1 MKASLEKSAV
11 YYVGIDVAKTRLDV
25 ATTQVYA
32 VFTRDPAGLDRLVAW
47 LRELGPGA
55 HVVLE
60 ASGGY
65 EREVV
70 AWLQAHDLAVSVINA
85 GWVRN
90 FARSQGRLAKT
101 DRIDARV
108 LVDFAAANA
117 PRLTAPVSPPQQ
129 KLTGLVRAR
138 QQLVT
143 VRTLLHNQLEHTREP
158 LARRSQEE
166 LVALTTTRIERLE
179 KAIAAL
185 IAETPELATKVQK
198 LTSVPGIGLTT
209 AALLLA
215 ELPEIGTLSK
225 AEAAA
230 LAGLAPRN
238 HDSGALRGQRH
249 IAGGRPAV
257 RTGLWMP
264 TLVATQHNPTLKA
277 FHQRLRAKGKPAK
290 VALTASARKL
300 LIYLNSL
307 LKTPSLSS
315 C

>member
-1 MKASLEKSAV
+1 MKTSVEKSVV
-11 YYVGIDVAKTRLDV
+11 YYVGIDVAKAGVCV
-25 ATTQVYA
+25 ATTQLNA
-32 VFTRDPAGLDRLVAW
+32 VFARDPSGLDKLVAW
-47 LRELGPGA
+47 LRELGPGV

-70 AWLQAHDLAVSVINA
+70 AWLQAGDFAVSVVNA

-117 PRLTAPVSPPQQ
+117 PRLRAPVCPEQQ
-129 KLTGLVRAR
+129 KLTDLVRAR
-138 QQLVT
+138 QQLVA
-143 VRTLLHNQLEHTREP
+143 VRTLLQNQLEHTRER
-158 LARRSQEE
+158 LARRSQQE
-166 LVALTTTRIERLE
+166 LVELTDTRIRRLE
-179 KAIAAL
+179 KALAQL
-185 IAETPELATKVQK
+185 IAGTPALAAKVQK
-198 LTSVPGIGLTT
+198 LTAVRGIGLTT

-215 ELPEIGTLSK
+215 ELPELGTLNK

-238 HDSGALRGQRH
+238 HDSGAFRGQRH

-264 TLVATQHNPTLKA
+264 TLVATQHNPILKA
-277 FHQRLRAKGKPAK
+277 FYQRLRAKGKPAK
-290 VALTASARKL
+290 VALTATARKM
-300 LIYLNSL
+300 IVYLNGL
-307 LKTPSLSS
+307 LKSTSLSS

>member
-1 MKASLEKSAV
+1 MKVSVV
-11 YYVGIDVAKTRLDV
+11 YYVGIDVAKAELAV
-25 ATTQVYA
+25 ATSQGHA
-32 VFTRDPAGLDRLVAW
+32 VFPRDRAGLERLVEW

-70 AWLQAHDLAVSVINA
+70 AWLQAHDLAVSVVNA

-117 PRLTAPVSPPQQ
+117 PRLCAPVCPEQR
-129 KLTGLVRAR
+129 KLTDLVRAR
-138 QQLVT
+138 QQLVA
-143 VRTLLHNQLEHTREP
+143 VRTLLQNQLEHTREP
-158 LARRSQEE
+158 LARRSQQE
-166 LVALTTTRIERLE
+166 LVELTDTRIRRLE
-179 KAIAAL
+179 KALAAL
-185 IAETPELATKVQK
+185 IAQTPQLNAKAQK
-198 LTSVPGIGLTT
+198 LTAVAGIGATT

-215 ELPEIGTLSK
+215 ELPELGTLSK

-238 HDSGALRGQRH
+238 HDSGTFRGQRH

-264 TLVATQHNPTLKA
+264 TLVATQHNPVLKA
-277 FHQRLRAKGKPAK
+277 FYQRLRAKGKPAK
-290 VALTASARKL
+290 VALIATARKL
-300 LIYLNSL
+300 LIHLNCL
-307 LKTPSLSS
+307 LKPSPLPS

>member
-1 MKASLEKSAV
+1 MKASVEKSAV
-11 YYVGIDVAKTRLDV
+11 CYVGIDVAKTKLDV
-25 ATTQVYA
+25 ATTQLYA

-47 LRELGPGA
+47 LRELGPRV

-70 AWLQAHDLAVSVINA
+70 AWLQAHDLAVSVVNA

-117 PRLTAPVSPPQQ
+117 PRLTAPVSPQQQ
-129 KLTGLVRAR
+129 KLTDLVRAR

-158 LARRSQEE
+158 LARRSQQE
-166 LVALTTTRIERLE
+166 LVGLTTTRIVRLE

-185 IAETPELATKVQK
+185 IAQTPELAAKVQK
-198 LTSVPGIGLTT
+198 LTSVSGIGLTT

-215 ELPEIGTLSK
+215 ELPEIGNLSK

-238 HDSGALRGQRH
+238 RDSGALRGQRH

-257 RTGLWMP
+257 RTGLWMS
-264 TLVATQHNPTLKA
+264 TLVATQYNPTLKA

-307 LKTPSLSS
+307 LKNPALSS

>member
-1 MKASLEKSAV
+1 MKASVEKSVV
-11 YYVGIDVAKTRLDV
+11 YYVGIDVAKAELVV
-25 ATTQVYA
+25 ATHQLRA
-32 VFTRDPAGLDRLVAW
+32 VFARDPAGLDRLGQW
-47 LRELGPGA
+47 LRELGSQV

-70 AWLQAHDLAVSVINA
+70 AWLQAHEIAVSVVNA

-117 PRLTAPVSPPQQ
+117 PRLCPPVSPQQQ
-129 KLTGLVRAR
+129 KLTDLVRAR
-138 QQLVT
+138 LQLVA
-143 VRTLLHNQLEHTREP
+143 VRTLLQNQLEHTREP

-166 LVALTTTRIERLE
+166 LAALTATRILRLE

-185 IAETPELATKVQK
+185 LAHTPELNAKAQK
-198 LTSVPGIGLTT
+198 LTAVRGIGPTT

-215 ELPEIGTLSK
+215 ELPELGTLTK

-238 HDSGALRGQRH
+238 HDSGAFRGQRH

-264 TLVATQHNPTLKA
+264 TLVATQHNPILKA
-277 FHQRLRAKGKPAK
+277 FYQRLRAKGKPVK
-290 VALTASARKL
+290 VALTATARKL
-300 LIYLNSL
+300 LIHLNCL
-307 LKTPSLSS
+307 LKSPLLSP

>member
-1 MKASLEKSAV
+1 MKTSVEKSAV
-11 YYVGIDVAKTRLDV
+11 IYVGIDVAKAELVV
-25 ATTQVYA
+25 ATHHLRA
-32 VFTRDPAGLDRLVAW
+32 VFPRDPAGLDQLEAW
-47 LRELGPGA
+47 LRELDGPG

-65 EREVV
+65 ERAVV
-70 AWLQAHDLAVSVINA
+70 THLLAAGFALSLVNA

-108 LVDFAAANA
+108 LVDFATANA
-117 PRLTAPVSPPQQ
+117 PRLRAALSPAQQ
-129 KLTGLVRAR
+129 KLTDLVRAR

-143 VRTLLHNQLEHTREP
+143 GRALWQNQLEHAHDR
-158 LARRSQEE
+158 LARRCLEE
-166 LVALTTTRIERLE
+166 LVALTATRIQRLE

-185 IAETPELATKVQK
+185 LADTPELQAKAQK
-198 LTSVPGIGLTT
+198 LTAVRGIGPIT

-215 ELPEIGTLSK
+215 EMPELGTLNK
-225 AEAAA
+225 AEVAA

-238 HDSGALRGQRH
+238 HDSGAFRGQRH

-264 TLVATQHNPTLKA
+264 TLVATRHNPILKD
-277 FHQRLRAKGKPAK
+277 FHQRLLAKGKPFK
-290 VALTASARKL
+290 VALTATARKL
-300 LIYLNSL
+300 LVYLNSQ
-307 LKTPSLSS
+307 LKPASLSP

>member
-1 MKASLEKSAV
+1 MKTSVV
-11 YYVGIDVAKTRLDV
+11 YYVGIDVAKAELVV
-25 ATTQVYA
+25 ATTQLRA
-32 VFTRDPAGLDRLVAW
+32 VFARDPAGLDRLVAW
-47 LRELGPGA
+47 LRELGPGV

-70 AWLQAHDLAVSVINA
+70 AWLQACDIAVSVVNA

-117 PRLTAPVSPPQQ
+117 PRLCAPVSPAQQ
-129 KLTGLVRAR
+129 KLTDLVRAR

-143 VRTLLHNQLEHTREP
+143 VRTLLQNQLEHTREL

-166 LVALTTTRIERLE
+166 LVELTTTRIRRLE
-179 KAIAAL
+179 KAVAQLIAA
-185 IAETPELATKVQK
+185 TPQLSAKAKK
-198 LTSVPGIGLTT
+198 LTAVPGIGLTT

-215 ELPEIGTLSK
+215 ELPELGTLNK

-238 HDSGALRGQRH
+238 HDSGAFRGHRH

-264 TLVATQHNPTLKA
+264 TLVATQHNPILKA
-277 FHQRLRAKGKPAK
+277 FYQRLRAKGKPAK
-290 VALTASARKL
+290 VALTAAARKL
-300 LIYLNSL
+300 LVYLNSL
-307 LKTPSLSS
+307 LKSSPLSP

>member
-1 MKASLEKSAV
+1 MKTSVV
-11 YYVGIDVAKTRLDV
+11 YYVGIDVAKAELAV
-25 ATTQVYA
+25 ATSQSNA
-32 VFTRDPAGLDRLVAW
+32 VFARDRAGLDRLVEW
-47 LRELGPGA
+47 LRAQGPGA

-70 AWLQAHDLAVSVINA
+70 AALQARDFAVSVVNA

-90 FARSQGRLAKT
+90 FARSQGRWAKT

-108 LVDFAAANA
+108 LVDFASANA
-117 PRLTAPVSPPQQ
+117 PRLRGPVSPEQQ
-129 KLTGLVRAR
+129 KLTDLVRAR
-138 QQLVT
+138 QQLVA
-143 VRTLLHNQLEHTREP
+143 VRTLLQNQLEHTRER

-166 LVALTTTRIERLE
+166 LVELTDTRIRRLE
-179 KAIAAL
+179 KALAQL
-185 IAETPELATKVQK
+185 IAETPAWAAKVQK
-198 LTSVPGIGLTT
+198 LSAVRGIGPTT

-215 ELPEIGTLSK
+215 ELPELGTLNK

-238 HDSGALRGQRH
+238 HDSGTFRGQRH

-264 TLVATQHNPTLKA
+264 TLVATQHNPILKA
-277 FHQRLRAKGKPAK
+277 FYQRLRAKGKPAK
-290 VALTASARKL
+290 VALTATARKL
-300 LIYLNSL
+300 LIHLNCL
-307 LKTPSLSS
+307 LKPSPLSP

>member
-1 MKASLEKSAV
+1 MIGSVEKSAV
-11 YYVGIDVAKTRLDV
+11 TYVGIDVAKAELVV
-25 ATTQVYA
+25 ATHQLKA
-32 VFTRDPAGLDRLVAW
+32 VFTRDASGLARLAAW
-47 LRELGPGA
+47 LRELGPNVHA
-55 HVVLE
+55 VLE

-70 AWLQAHDLAVSVINA
+70 AHLQAHAIALSVVNA
-85 GWVRN
+85 GWVRH

-101 DRIDARV
+101 DRIDARL

-117 PRLTAPVSPPQQ
+117 PRLTAPVSAQQQ
-129 KLTGLVRAR
+129 KLTDLVRAR
-138 QQLVT
+138 QQLVG
-143 VRTLLHNQLEHTREP
+143 VRTLLQNQLEHTREP

-166 LVALTTTRIERLE
+166 LAGLTATRILRLE

-185 IAETPELATKVQK
+185 IAATPQLQAKVQK
-198 LTSVPGIGLTT
+198 LTAVRGIGATT

-215 ELPEIGTLSK
+215 ELPELGTLSK

-230 LAGLAPRN
+230 RAGLTPRN
-238 HDSGALRGQRH
+238 HDSGTFHGQRR

-264 TLVATQHNPTLKA
+264 TLVATRHNPILHA
-277 FHQRLRAKGKPAK
+277 FYQRLRAKGKPAK
-290 VALTASARKL
+290 VALVATARKL
-300 LIYLNSL
+300 LIHLNALLKNPSL
-307 LKTPSLSS
+307 LP